1 MSREWLTNEGEVIH
15 PNAPRGA
22 GGGGNFR
29 SGKPAG
35 AEWNQ
40 HGLPH
45 PNSPVGRN
53 TVLNE
58 KHEAGLKALYGV
70 STSGTPRVGG
80 AGPRAVRMLQNMI
93 TTADA
98 PTIKNPLLAKAYADV
113 LDIPTGLPEDS
124 RVWLVI
130 TIMRDTIR
138 TKLLEKIPSVNILNL
153 DVNAFALGLIIQ
165 FRNELAIPEHDDI
178 IFAYVDHFYQTRS
191 EMNLSGP
198 EHTDKMRLKTAG
210 YDMMKIFEISIGLT
224 PEDQKNIM
232 KFLHTDSEYNASVSM
247 PTIMSSHW
255 AEQGLQFGLED
266 FKEDLKNQ
274 PYVFKNLVDNV
285 SAFNDRLKAITNL
298 YQDK

>member
-1 MSREWLTNEGEVIH
+1 MSKDWLTNEGEVIH
-15 PNAPRGA
+15 PKAPRGA
-22 GGGGNFR
+22 GGGGNFH
-29 SGKPAG
+29 SGRHAG
-35 AEWNQ
+35 AEWNG

-45 PNSPVGRN
+45 PDSPVGRN
-53 TVLNE
+53 AVLGQ
-58 KHEAGLKALYGV
+58 KQVAGLKALYGV
-70 STSGTPRVGG
+70 TARDSARVGG
-80 AGPRAVRMLQNMI
+80 GGPRAVQMLQSMI
-93 TTADA
+93 TTAGA
-98 PTIKNPLLAKAYADV
+98 HTIKNPLLAKAYADV
-113 LDIPTGLPEDS
+113 QDIPAGLSEDS

-130 TIMRDTIR
+130 TIMRDTVR
-138 TKLLEKIPSVNILNL
+138 TRLLEKVPKENILNL

-178 IFAYVDHFYQTRS
+178 IFAYVDHFYQTRA

-224 PEDQKNIM
+224 PENQKNIM

-274 PYVFKNLVDNV
+274 PYVFQNLVDNV
-285 SAFNDRLKAITNL
+285 SGFNDRLKAITNL
-298 YQDK
+298 FQTQ